1 MARRKVTDKP
11 QYQGVAALLSLEQ
24 QAWETANAEALGFC
38 IVNET
43 HNLIE
48 YRQAVL
54 FEAHRAERICAVSG
68 LPVLQRDA
76 PFMQWIL
83 RLSRHLYKENHRQAQ
98 QLTVDD
104 IPEDMASGWKEWL
117 PRHVIWVPLNAGR
130 KRLGGML
137 LVRDQAWAQAETT
150 LLNHLRHVYAHAWF
164 AHLVKESGWSW
175 RRIKEQWVGNRWRF
189 WGTIALLLFVLFAPI
204 RQSVLAPAEVRP
216 LEAQVVRSPL
226 AGIVDKVQVEPNQ
239 PVKAGDV
246 LLTLDDDEIRT
257 QLQVANKETAML
269 EANYQ
274 QLVQRSF
281 NDVRSKESLVT
292 LRAKAMQK
300 REDVEFLR
308 KQMDKLE
315 IRAPRDGLALFT
327 DSDDLIGRPVRIGE
341 RLLVIAEPTKAEIRM
356 MLPVGNSLLFPED
369 AEVSLFLNM
378 EPTHSI
384 DAKLTYAAYQAQQDA
399 GGVLAYEMRAEFLSG
414 GTPPRIGLRGVAKIY
429 GERVPMI
436 YYLLRRPLAV
446 ARQTLGW

>member
-1 MARRKVTDKP
+1 MSDKP

-24 QAWETANAEALGFC
+24 QAWETANAEGLGFC

-54 FEAHRAERICAVSG
+54 FEAHNFERISAVSG

-76 PFMQWIL
+76 PFMQWVL
-83 RLSRHLYKENHRQAQ
+83 RLSRWLYKEGHRQAQ
-98 QLTVDD
+98 PLTVEDVP
-104 IPEDMASGWKEWL
+104 PELAAGWQEWL
-117 PRHVIWVPLNAGR
+117 PRNVIWVPLNAGK
-130 KRLGGML
+130 KRLGGLL
-137 LVRDQAWAQAETT
+137 LVRDQAWTQAETI

-189 WGTIALLLFVLFAPI
+189 WGAVALLLFVLFAPI

-216 LEAQVVRSPL
+216 LDAQVVRSPL
-226 AGIVDKVQVEPNQ
+226 AGIVDKVHVEPNQ
-239 PVKAGDV
+239 MVHKGDV
-246 LLTLDDDEIRT
+246 LITLDDDEIRT
-257 QLQVANKETAML
+257 QLQVANKEMAML

-281 NDVRSKESLVT
+281 QDARSKESLVT

-300 REDVEFLR
+300 REDVDFLK
-308 KQMDKLE
+308 KQMDKLD
-315 IRAPRDGLALFT
+315 IRAPRNGLALFT
-327 DSDDLIGRPVRIGE
+327 DADDLIGRPVRIGE
-341 RLLVIAEPTKAEIRM
+341 RLLVIADPSKAEIRM
-356 MLPVGNSLLFPED
+356 MLPVGNSLIFPDD
-369 AEVSLFLNM
+369 ADVSLFLNM
-378 EPTHSI
+378 EPAHSI
-384 DAKLTYAAYQAQQDA
+384 PATLTYAAYQAQQDSS
-399 GGVLAYEMRAEFLSG
+399 GVLAYEMRARFLPG
-414 GTPPRIGLRGVAKIY
+414 EPLPRIGLRGVAKIY
-429 GERVPMI
+429 GKRVPMI

-446 ARQTLGW
+446 ARQKLGF

>member
-1 MARRKVTDKP
+1 
-11 QYQGVAALLSLEQ
+11 
-24 QAWETANAEALGFC
+24 
-38 IVNET
+38 
-43 HNLIE
+43 
-48 YRQAVL
+48 
-54 FEAHRAERICAVSG
+54 
-68 LPVLQRDA
+68 
-76 PFMQWIL
+76 
-83 RLSRHLYKENHRQAQ
+83 
-98 QLTVDD
+98 
-104 IPEDMASGWKEWL
+104 
-117 PRHVIWVPLNAGR
+117 
-130 KRLGGML
+130 
-137 LVRDQAWAQAETT
+137 
-150 LLNHLRHVYAHAWF
+150 HLRHVYAHAWF
-164 AHLVKESGWSW
+164 AHLVKESGWSL
-175 RRIKEQWVGNRWRF
+175 RRIREQWVGNRWRF
-189 WGTIALLLFVLFAPI
+189 WGSIALILFVLFAPI

-226 AGIVDKVQVEPNQ
+226 AGIVDKVHVEPNQ
-239 PVKAGDV
+239 PVHAGDV

-257 QLQVANKETAML
+257 QLQVASKETAML

-300 REDVEFLR
+300 REDVDFLK
-308 KQMDKLE
+308 KQMKKLE

-356 MLPVGNSLLFPED
+356 MLPVGNSLLF
-369 AEVSLFLNM
+369 AESADVALFLNM
-378 EPTHSI
+378 EPTRSI
-384 DAKLTYAAYQAQQDA
+384 KARLSYAAYQAQQDS
-399 GGVLAYEMRAEFLSG
+399 GGVLAYEMRGEFLPG
-414 GTPPRIGLRGVAKIY
+414 EIPPRIGLRGVAKIY

>member
-1 MARRKVTDKP
+1 MAEP
-11 QYQGVAALLSLEQ
+11 SQHQGIAALLSLEQ

-38 IVNET
+38 MVNET

-54 FEAHRAERICAVSG
+54 LEARGRERVNAVSG

-76 PFMQWIL
+76 PFMQWML
-83 RLSRHLYKENHRQAQ
+83 RLTSFLHAERSKEVRELTIADVPQA
-98 QLTVDD
+98 LV
-104 IPEDMASGWKEWL
+104 EGWQEWL
-117 PRHVIWVPLNAGR
+117 PRHVIWMPLNAGR

-137 LVRDQAWAQAETT
+137 LVRDRAWTQAETT

-164 AHLVKESGWSW
+164 SHLVKESGWSW
-175 RRIKEQWVGNRWRF
+175 QRIKARWISNRWRF
-189 WGTIALLLFVLFAPI
+189 WGLMALLLLVLFAPI

-226 AGIVDKVQVEPNQ
+226 AGIVDTVNIEPNQ
-239 PVKAGDV
+239 PVKKGDI
-246 LLTLDDDEIRT
+246 LLVLDDEEIRT
-257 QLQVANKETAML
+257 QLQVANKEMSMM
-269 EANYQ
+269 EAKYK
-274 QLVQRSF
+274 QLIQRSF
-281 NDVRSKESLVT
+281 SDVRSKASLIT
-292 LRAKAMQK
+292 LRAKASQK
-300 REDVEFLR
+300 REDVDFLK
-308 KQMDKLE
+308 KQMEKLA
-315 IRAPRDGLALFT
+315 IRAPRAGLALFT

-341 RLLVIAEPTKAEIRM
+341 RLVVIADPNKAEVQM
-356 MLPVGNSLLFPED
+356 MLPVGNNMIFPED
-369 AEVSLFLNM
+369 AKVSLFLNM

-384 DAKLTYAAYQAQQDA
+384 PASLSYAAYQAQQDSS
-399 GGVLAYEMRAEFLSG
+399 GVLAYEMRAQFMPG
-414 GTPPRIGLRGVAKIY
+414 QDPPRIGLRGVAKVY